1 MLAEVGGLGFVGLFL
16 STVVTGGPLGQI
28 VGRLSEE
35 FLGEEELL
43 LETFEFLHTFFF
55 EVGILFFGIAGVVVG
70 AVLQRVQ
77 KLSEISELALDADGD
92 GEVTLEELAEAL
104 DTAWG
109 ESAEETVFILY
120 ATATRKRWELESA
133 LEEIKGLMKSL
144 GLKPEDLDWD
154 NT

>member
-104 DTAWG
+104 DV
-109 ESAEETVFILY
+109 ESMVVDEGA
-120 ATATRKRWELESA
+120 
-133 LEEIKGLMKSL
+133 
-144 GLKPEDLDWD
+144 
-154 NT
+154 

>member
-1 MLAEVGGLGFVGLFL
+1 MTSIVSLLVTWENAIENIRENTPKPILPVIDSMLAEVGGLGFVGLFL

-104 DTAWG
+104 DV
-109 ESAEETVFILY
+109 ESMVVDEGA
-120 ATATRKRWELESA
+120 
-133 LEEIKGLMKSL
+133 
-144 GLKPEDLDWD
+144 
-154 NT
+154 

>member
-1 MLAEVGGLGFVGLFL
+1 MTSIVSLLVTWENAIENIRENTPKPILPVIDSMLAEVGGLGFVGLFL

-104 DTAWG
+104 DV
-109 ESAEETVFILY
+109 ESMIVDEGA
-120 ATATRKRWELESA
+120 
-133 LEEIKGLMKSL
+133 
-144 GLKPEDLDWD
+144 
-154 NT
+154 